1 MVQCYLEYFC
11 RNYGNSLPQNNSS
24 FAVWE
29 LTLHLLKLLL
39 VANSF
44 PAPGLPEQVTPSTEE
59 PVWEFGHSATVA
71 SEEQLETNFLSEIS
85 VYSYEYVC
93 VSVYDFHLDHFNL

>member
-44 PAPGLPEQVTPSTEE
+44 PALGLPEQVKPST
-59 PVWEFGHSATVA
+59 
-71 SEEQLETNFLSEIS
+71 
-85 VYSYEYVC
+85 
-93 VSVYDFHLDHFNL
+93 